1 MLPRGSG
8 KAGVATRVTATA
20 SGWVAA
26 PLSPDHAQK
35 ACQRK
40 QRKARKRG
48 RRPAATTR
56 LLAGWLLVLTTLDSA
71 A

>member
-1 MLPRGSG
+1 M
-8 KAGVATRVTATA
+8 
-20 SGWVAA
+20 AA